1 MNIGTERESVVGIVS
16 YKKVNSP
23 YTNMEKMG
31 KGVLPFITI
40 LRWVKGEATKT
51 MNRNLSQ
58 NPNQSL
64 NHQYQK

>member
-1 MNIGTERESVVGIVS
+1 
-16 YKKVNSP
+16 
-23 YTNMEKMG
+23 MEKMG

>member
-40 LRWVKGEATKT
+40 LRWVKGTRRGLNRVPTK
-51 MNRNLSQ
+51 M
-58 NPNQSL
+58 SL
-64 NHQYQK
+64 T